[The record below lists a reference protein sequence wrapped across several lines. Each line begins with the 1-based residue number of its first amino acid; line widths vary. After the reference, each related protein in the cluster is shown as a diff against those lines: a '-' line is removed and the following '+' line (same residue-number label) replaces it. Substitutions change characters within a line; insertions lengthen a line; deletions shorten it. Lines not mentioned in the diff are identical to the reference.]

1 MSRNSRKLTPKKNDQ
16 FVEEENKPKAPPP
29 RDEKPPQKDF
39 FGLSFVT
46 PEEEVVLPSRGQFYP
61 IEHPMH
67 GKETITIKHMTAK
80 EEDILSSLAQNE
92 GETTFDRLTKSLVVD
107 KNIDITNL
115 LEEDKLAILLA
126 ARVTGYGSEYTT
138 LSYCQNCSK
147 ETKHIFD
154 LSKTSIKDPDD
165 NVKYNPERNTFIF
178 TTPKTK
184 IELELSNEIESIE
197 KSIQQEK
204 EKKEKYN
211 IPFNRTVAFL
221 EKVIISA
228 NSVTDIEMIKKLI
241 NVLPAAEGKIIKDFY
256 NSCRPQIST
265 KQEVECQVCGNTSEK
280 EAPFTWALFRTD
292 A

>member
-16 FVEEENKPKAPPP
+16 FIEEENETNTTPP

-46 PEEEVVLPSRGQFYP
+46 PEEEVILPSRGQFYP
-61 IEHPMH
+61 SNHPMH
-67 GKETITIKHMTAK
+67 GKKTVTIKHMTAK
-80 EEDILSSLAQNE
+80 EEDILSSLADNQ
-92 GETTFDRLTKSLVVD
+92 GETTFDRLTKSLVID
-107 KNIDITNL
+107 KSVNVSSL

-126 ARVTGYGSEYTT
+126 ARVTGYGNEYTT

-147 ETKHIFD
+147 ETKHTFD
-154 LSKTSIKDPDD
+154 LSKTSIRDPDE
-165 NVKYNPERNTFIF
+165 NVKYNPERDTFTF

-197 KSIQQEK
+197 KSIQKEK

-221 EKVIISA
+221 ERVIISA

-241 NVLPAAEGKIIKDFY
+241 DVLPAAEGKLIKEFY

-265 KQEVECQVCGNTSEK
+265 RQEVQCQVCGNTSEK